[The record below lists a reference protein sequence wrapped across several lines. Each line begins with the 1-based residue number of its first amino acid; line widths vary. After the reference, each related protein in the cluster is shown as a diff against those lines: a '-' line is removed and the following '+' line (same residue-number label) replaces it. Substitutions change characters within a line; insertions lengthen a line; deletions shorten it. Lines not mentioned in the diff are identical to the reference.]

1 MSRRV
6 GANGKVAAVK
16 RALAL
21 SLFLALWLTTSAAA
35 DTYTSVRGTN
45 APGPARY
52 DKSYV
57 LKVGPSSARRIL
69 VLVPG
74 TFGGAGDF
82 RLVARDIVRRVPDL
96 QVWAWDRR
104 TQALEDTSVF
114 ERGNPDDAF
123 AYYLNFQPVNGRSFQ
138 PVNGAEDTPYAR
150 QWGLAT
156 SLEDLRRVVL
166 QAGKRGRKVIL
177 GGHSLGGSTVM
188 AYASWDFRG
197 RPGYRDIDGMVLIDG
212 ALDSTR
218 SRLSAADAREQKQA
232 IDSGD
237 PFADLLGLNL
247 PWAAGVFAETGALFA
262 RKAPD
267 APSPLHDYAL
277 IPAQFKPPVRATN
290 EGGFGYAFDVD
301 TSPPALGLLHVRAG
315 RLAPSGDP
323 RGWQDGENT
332 PVQRLA
338 QTFATEPANGV
349 EWYFPRRLPLDLRA
363 ASALRPTPA
372 ARVLGVRVEHARRVD
387 VPLYAFGT
395 EFTDGR
401 VVAAARRFA
410 RESRVP
416 NATFA
421 QAVRFTH
428 LDPLTASPR
437 QNHFLRTVVPFLQRT
452 R

>member
-1 MSRRV
+1 MAPRLAFRGVRRLCLLSSV
-6 GANGKVAAVK
+6 LCLL
-16 RALAL
+16 ALAP
-21 SLFLALWLTTSAAA
+21 AASA
-35 DTYTSVRGTN
+35 DTYTSVRGDN
-45 APGPARY
+45 APGPSRY
-52 DKSYV
+52 DRSYV
-57 LKVGPSSARRIL
+57 LKVGPSSAKRVL

-74 TFGGAGDF
+74 TYGGAGDF
-82 RLVARDIVRRVPDL
+82 RLVARDIVRRVPGL

-104 TQALEDTSVF
+104 TQGLEDTSVF

-123 AYYLNFQPVNGRSFQ
+123 AYYLNFREVRGRTFR

-150 QWGLAT
+150 EWGLET

-166 QAGKRGRKVIL
+166 QAGKHGRKVIL

-218 SRLSAADAREQKQA
+218 PRLSAEGAREQKRA
-232 IDSGD
+232 IDEGD

-262 RKAPD
+262 RKAPN
-267 APSPLHDYAL
+267 APAALHDYPL
-277 IPAQFKPPVRATN
+277 LPAAFKPPVRATN
-290 EGGFGYAFDVD
+290 EAGFGYAFDVD

-315 RLAPSGDP
+315 QLAPTGDP
-323 RGWQDGENT
+323 RPWQDGDNT

-338 QTFATEPANGV
+338 RTFGTEPANGV
-349 EWYFPRRLPLDLRA
+349 EWYFPRRLPLDLQA
-363 ASALRPTPA
+363 ASALKPTPA
-372 ARVLGVRVEHARRVD
+372 ARVLGVRVRHARQVN
-387 VPLYAFGT
+387 VPLFAFGT
-395 EFTDGR
+395 DFSDGR

-410 RESRVP
+410 RTSRVP
-416 NATFA
+416 HATFA
-421 QAVRFTH
+421 QSLRFTH
-428 LDPLTASPR
+428 LDPLTSSPAN
-437 QNHFLRTVVPFLQRT
+437 NHFLRTVVPFLRDI

>member
-1 MSRRV
+1 VLRTSLLSSV
-6 GANGKVAAVK
+6 LCLLAFAPAA
-16 RALAL
+16 
-21 SLFLALWLTTSAAA
+21 TA
-35 DTYTSVRGTN
+35 DSYTSVRGDN
-45 APGPARY
+45 APGPSRY
-52 DKSYV
+52 DRSYV
-57 LKVGPSSARRIL
+57 LKVGPSSAKRVL

-82 RLVARDIVRRVPDL
+82 RLVARDIVKRVRGL

-104 TQALEDTSVF
+104 TQGLEDTSVF
-114 ERGNPDDAF
+114 EKGNPDQAF
-123 AYYLNFQPVNGRSFQ
+123 AYYLNFQPVDGKSFR

-150 QWGLAT
+150 SWGLET
-156 SLEDLRRVVL
+156 SLEDLRRVVR

-188 AYASWDFRG
+188 AYAAWDFRG
-197 RPGYRDIDGMVLIDG
+197 RAGYRDIDGLVLIDG
-212 ALDSTR
+212 ALDATR
-218 SRLSAADAREQKQA
+218 PRLSAAQAREQKKA
-232 IDSGD
+232 IDEGD

-267 APSPLHDYAL
+267 APAALADYPLL
-277 IPAQFKPPVRATN
+277 PAAFKPPVRATN
-290 EGGFGYAFDVD
+290 EAGFGYAFDET

-315 RLAPSGDP
+315 GLAPSGDP
-323 RGWQDGENT
+323 RPWRDGENT

-338 QTFATEPANGV
+338 RTFGTEPANGV
-349 EWYFPRRLPLDLRA
+349 ERYFPRRLPLDLQA

-372 ARVLGVRVEHARRVD
+372 ARVLGVRVRHTRDVK

-395 EFTDGR
+395 DFSDGR

-410 RESRVP
+410 RMSKVP
-416 NATFA
+416 RASFA
-421 QAVRFTH
+421 QASRFTH
-428 LDPLTASPR
+428 LDPLTASPGK
-437 QNHFLRTVVPFLQRT
+437 NHFLRTVVPFLKRI